1 MGLFN
6 LFSKEKVLYYPGC
19 LTKGVL
25 KQEFENYKDVFNIL
39 KLDFI
44 LLSDSESCCGLPV
57 FNAGYKKDARKLA
70 KKNFEFFKEN
80 GITKIVTSCPS
91 CYHTFKDVY
100 PELVRDWDIEVE
112 HATVTILNAIKK
124 RGIKY
129 MGSEEDRVVVS
140 YHDPCHLGRYSEIY
154 NEPREI
160 IHLLGGKLIELSFN
174 RENAMCCGAGG
185 GVRANFQEIAKKIAE
200 KRIAGMSED
209 VIQILSPCGLC
220 HANIKTATDKSREF
234 STFVLGRLRGMR

>member
-25 KQEFENYKDVFNIL
+25 KTEFENYKDIFNIL
-39 KLDFI
+39 KLDFV

-70 KKNFEFFKEN
+70 KKNFELFEKN
-80 GITKIVTSCPS
+80 GITKIITNCPS
-91 CYHTFKDVY
+91 CYHTFKEIY
-100 PELVRDWDIEVE
+100 PELLRDWNIEVE
-112 HATVTILNAIKK
+112 HATVTILNALHK

-129 MGSEEDRVVVS
+129 NGKNEDRIIVG

-154 NEPREI
+154 EEPREVI
-160 IHLLGGKLIELSFN
+160 DLLGGKLEEFTLN

-185 GVRANFQEIAKKIAE
+185 GLRANFPEMAKEAAKK
-200 KRIAGMSED
+200 RVSGLSED
-209 VIQILSPCGLC
+209 VMQILSPCGLC

-234 STFVLGRLRGMR
+234 STFVLGRLRGLR